1 MNNLENLALHLV
13 RHRNKLRQDK
23 IKGWNCDEIYLIL
36 NFLLVERDRRINLHL
51 YQNILPPPSC
61 V

>member
-13 RHRNKLRQDK
+13 GHRKKLRQDK
-23 IKGWNCDEIYLIL
+23 IKGWNCEEIYLIL

-51 YQNILPPPSC
+51 HQTILPPSSC